1 MRYLIALLFLCT
13 PALAEQPCSEANKVN
28 ELLSKDYGE
37 KPFIEMDDNYGRHLV
52 IYLNASTLSWT
63 AVSLDKE
70 KKIICA
76 VSAGTNFKPANLKE
90 FFGDPS

>member
-1 MRYLIALLFLCT
+1 MRYLIPLALILAT
-13 PALAEQPCSEANKVN
+13 PALAQPCSDAKEVNK
-28 ELLSKDYGE
+28 LLTKEYGE
-37 KPFIEMDDNYGRHLV
+37 NPFIEMDDNLGRHLV

-70 KKIICA
+70 KNIICA
-76 VSAGTNFKPANLKE
+76 VAAGEKFKPANLKE